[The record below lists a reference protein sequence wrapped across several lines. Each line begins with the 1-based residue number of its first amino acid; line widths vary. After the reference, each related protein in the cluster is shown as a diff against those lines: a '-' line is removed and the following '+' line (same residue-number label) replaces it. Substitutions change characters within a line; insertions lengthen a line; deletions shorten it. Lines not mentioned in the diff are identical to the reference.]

1 MCYYMQPPPL
11 KTSHL
16 SKFQL
21 ETLFYIF
28 YAMPRDVLQVRLAR
42 APRRTR
48 ASNALFVAS
57 SSDNP
62 LPSRAIAAFQAYVQ
76 ELYAREW
83 QYHRELKL
91 WFRRA
96 TAADLAG
103 APGVAPG
110 QSAYV
115 FFDITAWECRLFTNH
130 ARAATLAAG
139 LVSEED
145 VRVQSFGHAAPPQT
159 GAPPPKQS

>member
-1 MCYYMQPPPL
+1 
-11 KTSHL
+11 
-16 SKFQL
+16 
-21 ETLFYIF
+21 
-28 YAMPRDVLQVRLAR
+28 MPRDVLQAY
-42 APRRTR
+42 
-48 ASNALFVAS
+48 
-57 SSDNP
+57 
-62 LPSRAIAAFQAYVQ
+62 AAQ
-76 ELYAREW
+76 ELYSREW

-145 VRVQSFGHAAPPQT
+145 VRVQSFGHAASEAVVRGYSFPPHT
-159 GAPPPKQS
+159 AARAS

>member
-1 MCYYMQPPPL
+1 MIVL
-11 KTSHL
+11 
-16 SKFQL
+16 
-21 ETLFYIF
+21 TLVR
-28 YAMPRDVLQVRLAR
+28 ARDRG
-42 APRRTR
+42 TR
-48 ASNALFVAS
+48 VVVVSGAGTPKRV
-57 SSDNP
+57 
-62 LPSRAIAAFQAYVQ
+62 I
-76 ELYAREW
+76 ELVCP
-83 QYHRELKL
+83 
-91 WFRRA
+91 
-96 TAADLAG
+96 T
-103 APGVAPG
+103 GVAPG